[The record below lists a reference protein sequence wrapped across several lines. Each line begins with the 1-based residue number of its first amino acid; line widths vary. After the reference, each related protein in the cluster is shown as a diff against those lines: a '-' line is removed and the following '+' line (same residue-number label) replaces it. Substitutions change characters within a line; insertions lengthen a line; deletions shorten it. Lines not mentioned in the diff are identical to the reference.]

1 MLCVS
6 FAFVQS
12 EDAYADPD
20 GLWVNG
26 HQVTGD
32 TTNDTEHWSY
42 VASTNTLTLNGVA
55 FTEHHLNTNTSIA
68 SPIYDDREGTLKIVV
83 NGTNTITAG
92 NSGQYTEN
100 NGIWAYGNVEMSG
113 NGSLSIDAS
122 YGNGILAVSSLKID
136 SGTITITGSDCF
148 DVFVPG
154 MYPTIATFTM
164 AGGALNCTATGHID
178 VNGVVKITGGAI
190 TLNGTDGAVISVL
203 DMGTGATGEGTVTM
217 TGGLISAPS
226 VTANQHVIFVD
237 NVVQL
242 NGAQITNMT
251 PKKDNGAGDW
261 VACDISEATGLFV
274 TAAGAASIG
283 AASPEKT
290 VTFDANGGTCATAS
304 AKTGADGKLA
314 SLPDATR
321 DGYDFDGW
329 YTAADGGDKITTSTV
344 FENDATVYAHWSE
357 GGSGKGTNVP
367 LIIGGVVGVVAIA
380 GIAAFFF
387 MRKS

>member
-1 MLCVS
+1 MTFVI
-6 FAFVQS
+6 VQS
-12 EDAYADPD
+12 DDACADPD
-20 GLWVNG
+20 GLWING

-32 TTNDTEHWSY
+32 TTNETEHWSY

-68 SPIYDDREGTLKIVV
+68 SPIYDDRDVTLKVV
-83 NGTNTITAG
+83 INGTNTITAG
-92 NSGQYTEN
+92 NAGQYTEN
-100 NGIWAYGNVEMSG
+100 NGIWTSKSLEISG
-113 NGSLSIDAS
+113 DGSLSIDAS

-136 SGTITITGSDCF
+136 SGIISVTGSNCF

-154 MYPTIATFTM
+154 MYPSIATFTM
-164 AGGALNCTATGHID
+164 AGGTLNCTATGHID
-178 VNGVVKITGGAI
+178 VNGVVKISGGTI

-203 DMGTGATGEGTVTM
+203 DMDTGAAGEGTVTM
-217 TGGLISAPS
+217 TGGFVSAPS

-283 AASPEKT
+283 SASPEKT
-290 VTFDANGGTCATAS
+290 VTFDANGGACATAS
-304 AKTGADGKLA
+304 SKTGADGKLT

-329 YTAADGGDKITTSTV
+329 YTAADGGNKITTSTV
-344 FENDATVYAHWSE
+344 FENDAIVYAHWSE

>member
-1 MLCVS
+1 MTFVI
-6 FAFVQS
+6 VQS
-12 EDAYADPD
+12 DDACADPD
-20 GLWVNG
+20 GLWING

-32 TTNDTEHWSY
+32 TTNETEHWSY

-68 SPIYDDREGTLKIVV
+68 SPIYDDRDVTLKVV
-83 NGTNTITAG
+83 INGTNTITAG
-92 NSGQYTEN
+92 NAGQYTEN
-100 NGIWAYGNVEMSG
+100 NGIWTSKSLEISG
-113 NGSLSIDAS
+113 DGSLSIDAS

-136 SGTITITGSDCF
+136 SGIISVTGSNCF

-154 MYPTIATFTM
+154 MYPSIATFTM
-164 AGGALNCTATGHID
+164 AGGTLNCTATGHID
-178 VNGVVKITGGAI
+178 VNGVVKISGGTI

-203 DMGTGATGEGTVTM
+203 DMGTGAAGEGTVTM
-217 TGGLISAPS
+217 TGGFVSAPS

-251 PKKDNGAGDW
+251 PKKDIGAGDW

-283 AASPEKT
+283 SASPEKT
-290 VTFDANGGTCATAS
+290 VTFDANGGACATAS
-304 AKTGADGKLA
+304 SKTGADGKLT

-329 YTAADGGDKITTSTV
+329 YTAADGGNRITTSTV

-367 LIIGGVVGVVAIA
+367 LVIGGVVGVVAIA